1 MRYRHSD
8 LSVPTDNPFVNCRLN
23 RKPNA
28 EILTQIVKNYAD
40 GFVLSVNGAWGTG
53 KSTFVKMWAAYLKQQ
68 NIKSIYFNAWE
79 NDFIS
84 DPMVALLGELQRLK
98 TTETAK
104 TLDSILDIGSKI
116 AVKAIPAL
124 TKGIVKHYCGE
135 AVAEVAKDVL
145 EVGAEIFKTE
155 VAEYENKR
163 NKLVAFKKELS
174 DFIEASV
181 PNKPLVFIVD
191 ELDRCRPDYA
201 VEILE
206 RIKHFFSIKGIV
218 FVLSIDK
225 VQLCNAIRGHYGS
238 DLIDAEEYL
247 RRFIDVEYLLPE
259 PDVESYCK
267 YLYEYF
273 GFQLFLED
281 IDRRPYAEFLD
292 DSDRFLKCAKE
303 IVKAKNLSLRQVE
316 KLFVHARLVLSSCA
330 CNQYVFPQSMLMLV
344 YIRSVDPRFY
354 FQITRKQL
362 SVQEIADRIPQI
374 FPTEMFQE
382 PTRYAQ
388 KAALWGL
395 AEIFYCYAQSFERTG
410 RSLEIISEGR
420 TPDEIKLTFD
430 IDYVD
435 NARLAKAINYNY
447 DRYRGAYWSHIVNA
461 IDLLNPIVE
470 KE

>member
-1 MRYRHSD
+1 MKYRHSD

-191 ELDRCRPDYA
+191 E
-201 VEILE
+201 
-206 RIKHFFSIKGIV
+206 
-218 FVLSIDK
+218 
-225 VQLCNAIRGHYGS
+225 
-238 DLIDAEEYL
+238 
-247 RRFIDVEYLLPE
+247 
-259 PDVESYCK
+259 
-267 YLYEYF
+267 
-273 GFQLFLED
+273 
-281 IDRRPYAEFLD
+281 
-292 DSDRFLKCAKE
+292 
-303 IVKAKNLSLRQVE
+303 
-316 KLFVHARLVLSSCA
+316 
-330 CNQYVFPQSMLMLV
+330 
-344 YIRSVDPRFY
+344 
-354 FQITRKQL
+354 
-362 SVQEIADRIPQI
+362 
-374 FPTEMFQE
+374 
-382 PTRYAQ
+382 
-388 KAALWGL
+388 
-395 AEIFYCYAQSFERTG
+395 
-410 RSLEIISEGR
+410 
-420 TPDEIKLTFD
+420 
-430 IDYVD
+430 
-435 NARLAKAINYNY
+435 
-447 DRYRGAYWSHIVNA
+447 
-461 IDLLNPIVE
+461 
-470 KE
+470 